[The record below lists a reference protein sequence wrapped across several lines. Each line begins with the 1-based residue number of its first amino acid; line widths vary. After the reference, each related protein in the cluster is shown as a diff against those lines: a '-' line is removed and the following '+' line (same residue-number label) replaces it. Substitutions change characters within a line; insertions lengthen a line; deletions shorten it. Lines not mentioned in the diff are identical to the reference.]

1 MLIDVYRMS
10 KSVDAQ
16 AKKHKN
22 CNRICF
28 SFSRQLE
35 PKANIVDRRNRIDG
49 RCYPTVIKRFQRK
62 ETIIICYYLYIF
74 ILKVI
79 FVSIDAAARDQGTRR
94 VTGST
99 RCGLVQYSSSAV
111 NKA

>member
-28 SFSRQLE
+28 SFSCQLE

-49 RCYPTVIKRFQRK
+49 RCYSTVIKRFQRK
-62 ETIIICYYLYIF
+62 ETICYYLYIF
-74 ILKVI
+74 ILRVI